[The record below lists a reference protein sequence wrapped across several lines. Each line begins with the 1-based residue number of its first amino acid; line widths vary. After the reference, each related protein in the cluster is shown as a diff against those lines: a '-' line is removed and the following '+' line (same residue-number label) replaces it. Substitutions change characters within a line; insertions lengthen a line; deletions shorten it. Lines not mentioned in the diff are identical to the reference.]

1 MNDMRKLLLPATL
14 LLAFVSANAQSED
27 DIFIMDGSGR
37 DNSQSEIRRAVSVEG
52 RSRVLHRSGREP
64 DDFVARLSETVCYP
78 VVYAGRFRE
87 RARLLLC
94 RRYRVRQPTAV
105 EDEGTGCVGPIPG
118 KVQNGWRLLQ
128 NGVWTSGP
136 TLLLLAGYPYPG
148 EAQLLTI
155 VVLQEGRATL
165 AYNGHGEI
173 DELWNRPLRM
183 RLITDYL
190 EAI

>member
-1 MNDMRKLLLPATL
+1 M
-14 LLAFVSANAQSED
+14 
-27 DIFIMDGSGR
+27 
-37 DNSQSEIRRAVSVEG
+37 
-52 RSRVLHRSGREP
+52 
-64 DDFVARLSETVCYP
+64 
-78 VVYAGRFRE
+78 
-87 RARLLLC
+87 
-94 RRYRVRQPTAV
+94 
-105 EDEGTGCVGPIPG
+105 GPIPG
-118 KVQNGWRLLQ
+118 KVQNGWRLFQ

-190 EAI
+190 EAIWEEDDSLPVYAKIWFGNGRLGSARIRRSPAGSRTETGTTRTAGFEEAAAVLYSKRVNLLVFDVLGREFV

>member
-1 MNDMRKLLLPATL
+1 M
-14 LLAFVSANAQSED
+14 
-27 DIFIMDGSGR
+27 
-37 DNSQSEIRRAVSVEG
+37 
-52 RSRVLHRSGREP
+52 
-64 DDFVARLSETVCYP
+64 
-78 VVYAGRFRE
+78 
-87 RARLLLC
+87 
-94 RRYRVRQPTAV
+94 
-105 EDEGTGCVGPIPG
+105 GPIPG
-118 KVQNGWRLLQ
+118 KVQNGWRLFQ

-190 EAI
+190 EAIWEEDDSLPVYAKIWFGNGRFGPYPLMPGGLSDRDGDDADCRF

>member
-1 MNDMRKLLLPATL
+1 M
-14 LLAFVSANAQSED
+14 
-27 DIFIMDGSGR
+27 
-37 DNSQSEIRRAVSVEG
+37 
-52 RSRVLHRSGREP
+52 
-64 DDFVARLSETVCYP
+64 
-78 VVYAGRFRE
+78 
-87 RARLLLC
+87 
-94 RRYRVRQPTAV
+94 
-105 EDEGTGCVGPIPG
+105 GPIPG
-118 KVQNGWRLLQ
+118 KVQNGWRLFQ

-190 EAI
+190 EAIWEEDDSLPVYAKIWSATDGSVRTVSAEPGGLSDRDGTTRTAGFEEAAAVLYSKRVNLLVFDVLGREFV

>member
-1 MNDMRKLLLPATL
+1 M
-14 LLAFVSANAQSED
+14 
-27 DIFIMDGSGR
+27 
-37 DNSQSEIRRAVSVEG
+37 
-52 RSRVLHRSGREP
+52 
-64 DDFVARLSETVCYP
+64 
-78 VVYAGRFRE
+78 
-87 RARLLLC
+87 
-94 RRYRVRQPTAV
+94 
-105 EDEGTGCVGPIPG
+105 GPIPG
-118 KVQNGWRLLQ
+118 KVQNGWRLFQ

-190 EAI
+190 EAIWEEDDSLPVYAKIWFGNGRLGSADARRALGQRRGRRGLPVLRKRQRFYIPNGLICLFSMF

>member
-1 MNDMRKLLLPATL
+1 M
-14 LLAFVSANAQSED
+14 E
-27 DIFIMDGSGR
+27 
-37 DNSQSEIRRAVSVEG
+37 
-52 RSRVLHRSGREP
+52 
-64 DDFVARLSETVCYP
+64 
-78 VVYAGRFRE
+78 
-87 RARLLLC
+87 
-94 RRYRVRQPTAV
+94 
-105 EDEGTGCVGPIPG
+105 PIPG

-190 EAI
+190 EAIWEEDDSLPVYAKIWFGNGRLGSDRIR

>member
-1 MNDMRKLLLPATL
+1 M
-14 LLAFVSANAQSED
+14 
-27 DIFIMDGSGR
+27 
-37 DNSQSEIRRAVSVEG
+37 
-52 RSRVLHRSGREP
+52 
-64 DDFVARLSETVCYP
+64 
-78 VVYAGRFRE
+78 
-87 RARLLLC
+87 
-94 RRYRVRQPTAV
+94 
-105 EDEGTGCVGPIPG
+105 GPIPG

-190 EAI
+190 EAIWRRTILCRCMRRYGSATDGSVRTVSADARRALGQRRGRRGLPVLRKRQRFYIPNGLICLFSMF

>member
-1 MNDMRKLLLPATL
+1 MPTAKTIFSLWTDQGEIIANPRFVEPFLWREDLGFDTVRVESRTISLPGFRKPFAILSYTL
-14 LLAFVSANAQSED
+14 
-27 DIFIMDGSGR
+27 
-37 DNSQSEIRRAVSVEG
+37 EG
-52 RSRVLHRSGREP
+52 FENEP
-64 DDFVARLSETVCYP
+64 GCFCVVAIDCDS
-78 VVYAGRFRE
+78 
-87 RARLLLC
+87 RLL
-94 RRYRVRQPTAV
+94 
-105 EDEGTGCVGPIPG
+105 
-118 KVQNGWRLLQ
+118 VQNGWRLLQ
-128 NGVWTSGP
+128 NGVLTSGP

-190 EAI
+190 EAIWEEDDSLPVYAKIWFGNGRLGSDRIR

>member
-1 MNDMRKLLLPATL
+1 M
-14 LLAFVSANAQSED
+14 
-27 DIFIMDGSGR
+27 
-37 DNSQSEIRRAVSVEG
+37 
-52 RSRVLHRSGREP
+52 
-64 DDFVARLSETVCYP
+64 
-78 VVYAGRFRE
+78 
-87 RARLLLC
+87 
-94 RRYRVRQPTAV
+94 
-105 EDEGTGCVGPIPG
+105 GPIPG

-190 EAI
+190 EAIWEEDDSFAGVCEDMVRQRTARFGPYPLMPGGLSDRDGDDADCRF